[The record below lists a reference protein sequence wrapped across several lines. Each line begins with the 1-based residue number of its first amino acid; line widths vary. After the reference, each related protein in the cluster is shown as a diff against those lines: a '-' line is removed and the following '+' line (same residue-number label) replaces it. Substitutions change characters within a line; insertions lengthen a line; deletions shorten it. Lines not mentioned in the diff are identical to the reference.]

1 MEVSTKS
8 AARMSTLLMPI
19 RGVITPLFSG
29 VGIGV
34 AFTSNK
40 LELELLELDPQ
51 LESTPSLELAP
62 QEEQEE

>member
-1 MEVSTKS
+1 MCNPNPPT
-8 AARMSTLLMPI
+8 RGRRTQI

>member
-1 MEVSTKS
+1 MYT
-8 AARMSTLLMPI
+8 

>member
-1 MEVSTKS
+1 MQIALT
-8 AARMSTLLMPI
+8 T
-19 RGVITPLFSG
+19 RGDITPLFSG